1 MLHQSM
7 AVSGSSDAENRHAPR
22 DPRRTRH
29 LVLPPPGF
37 VAGKGTQARHST
49 AQPGA
54 AQHSTAQQ
62 CSTKRGKAQTARRN
76 TTQHNTAQ
84 HGTSQHITSHLGTFW
99 TNVCKDGEPHDGT
112 TLKTV
117 RTTHRALCEGVDVA
131 ISPGT
136 RGSWIV
142 AGGVRL
148 RHLYR
153 GLIWSQ
159 GASHIAIVS
168 QSCLSP
174 PPLQRLLM
182 APNDLP
188 LGFLGGFKQGFS

>member
-1 MLHQSM
+1 M

-49 AQPGA
+49 TQPGA
-54 AQHSTAQQ
+54 AQHSTTQQ

-99 TNVCKDGEPHDGT
+99 TNVCKDREPHICTFTHDGT
-112 TLKTV
+112 TLMTV
-117 RTTHRALCEGVDVA
+117 RTTHRALREGVDVA

-136 RGSWIV
+136 GGGWMV

-148 RHLYR
+148 ALK
-153 GLIWSQ
+153 GTCIGDSF
-159 GASHIAIVS
+159 GACVLNI
-168 QSCLSP
+168 
-174 PPLQRLLM
+174 
-182 APNDLP
+182 
-188 LGFLGGFKQGFS
+188 

>member
-1 MLHQSM
+1 MSEPGGRGTLFGPGGQPVLHQSM
-7 AVSGSSDAENRHAPR
+7 AVSSSSDAENRHAPR

-54 AQHSTAQQ
+54 APHSTAQQ

-84 HGTSQHITSHLGTFW
+84 HGTSRHIASHLGTFC
-99 TNVCKDGEPHDGT
+99 TRMESHTTAPHSRHCER
-112 TLKTV
+112 
-117 RTTHRALCEGVDVA
+117 RTGRCAKALTWRYLQGLGKV
-131 ISPGT
+131 GFW
-136 RGSWIV
+136 RGGCAYI
-142 AGGVRL
+142 

-153 GLIWSQ
+153 GFIWSQ
-159 GASHIAIVS
+159 AA
-168 QSCLSP
+168 
-174 PPLQRLLM
+174 
-182 APNDLP
+182 
-188 LGFLGGFKQGFS
+188 